1 MILYNN
7 YKQERRRK
15 INQDRLPQHMIDE
28 VKSKV
33 VLSKFKDNFLL
44 PFSLISKSLHGLPP
58 TLILKWIF
66 GVFGRYICG

>member
-1 MILYNN
+1 
-7 YKQERRRK
+7 
-15 INQDRLPQHMIDE
+15 MIDE